1 MDIRI
6 LRYFLAVA
14 REENITRAAESL
26 HIAQP
31 SLSKQLMELERELG
45 RPLLVRGKRKITL
58 TEDGVL
64 LRKRAEEIVAL
75 LDRTEAELTGGEEA
89 IRGEVAVGGVPDARM
104 LRAMTALR
112 ARCPGVRFRFYCGDA
127 NDVMERLDHGSLE
140 FARLLQ
146 PVDTVKYDFLA
157 LPGSARWGLLLPADH
172 PLADK
177 PGVTRADLSSVPLIL
192 HRRVGLQREIAHW
205 AGTDIEDLNVAAT
218 YNIAYGQPAD
228 YVKSGLGAFLLVED
242 QLGPQDAA
250 VCFRPLDPPL
260 TVHHALVWKRQ
271 AMFTKAARAFLAEVE
286 RDIAL

>member
-45 RPLLVRGKRKITL
+45 KPLLVRGRRRVTL

-75 LDRTEAELTGGEEA
+75 VDRTEAELTGGAETL
-89 IRGEVAVGGVPDARM
+89 RGEVALGGVPSALL
-104 LRAMTALR
+104 LRTAVALR
-112 ARCPGVRFRFYCGDA
+112 TAHPEVRFRFFNGDA
-127 NDVMERLDHGSLE
+127 TEVTERLDHGSLD

-146 PVDTVKYDFLA
+146 PVDTAKYDFLA
-157 LPGSARWGLLLPADH
+157 LPGTARWGLLLPADH
-172 PLADK
+172 PLAQK
-177 PGVTRADLSSVPLIL
+177 TGVTRDDLPTVPLIL
-192 HRRVGLQREIAHW
+192 HRRVGLQQEIAHW
-205 AGTDIEDLNVAAT
+205 AQTEIDKLNVAAT
-218 YNIAYGQPAD
+218 YNIIYGQPAD

-242 QLGPQDAA
+242 QVGPLDAA

-271 AMFTKAARAFLAEVE
+271 ALFSKAARAFLEEVKKE
-286 RDIAL
+286 L

>member
-31 SLSKQLMELERELG
+31 SLSKQLMDLERELG
-45 RPLLVRGKRKITL
+45 RPLLVRGKRKITQ

-75 LDRTEAELTGGEEA
+75 LDKTETELTGGEETL
-89 IRGEVAVGGVPDARM
+89 RGEVALGGVPSA
-104 LRAMTALR
+104 LILHTASALR
-112 ARCPGVRFRFYCGDA
+112 AANPAVRFRFFNGDA
-127 NDVMERLDHGSLE
+127 TEVTERLDHGSLD

-157 LPGSARWGLLLPADH
+157 LPGTARWGLLLPADH
-172 PLADK
+172 PLAGKAGITRDDL
-177 PGVTRADLSSVPLIL
+177 PGVPLIL
-192 HRRVGLQREIAHW
+192 HRREGLQREIAHW
-205 AGTDIEDLNVAAT
+205 AGTDIEKLNVAAT
-218 YNIAYGQPAD
+218 YNIAYGQPDD

-242 QLGPQDAA
+242 QLGPLDAE
-250 VCFRPLDPPL
+250 VVFRPLDPPL
-260 TVHHALVWKRQ
+260 IVRHALVWKRQ
-271 AMFTKAARAFLAEVE
+271 VMFSKAAKAFLEEVKKGIE
-286 RDIAL
+286 P

>member
-45 RPLLVRGKRKITL
+45 KTLLVRGRRRVTL
-58 TEDGVL
+58 TEDGIL

-75 LDRTEAELTGGEEA
+75 VDRTEDELTGGAETL
-89 IRGEVAVGGVPDARM
+89 RGEVALGGVPSALL
-104 LRAMTALR
+104 LRTAVALR
-112 ARCPGVRFRFYCGDA
+112 AAHPEVRFHFFNGDA
-127 NDVMERLDHGSLE
+127 TEVTERLDHGSLD

-146 PVDTVKYDFLA
+146 PVDTAKYDFLA
-157 LPGSARWGLLLPADH
+157 LPGTARWGLLLPADH
-172 PLADK
+172 PLAQKEGIIRD
-177 PGVTRADLSSVPLIL
+177 DLPTVPLIL
-192 HRRVGLQREIAHW
+192 HRRVGLQQEIAHW
-205 AGTDIEDLNVAAT
+205 AQTEINKLNVAAT
-218 YNIAYGQPAD
+218 YNIIYGQPAD

-242 QLGPQDAA
+242 QTGPLDAA

-260 TVHHALVWKRQ
+260 TVHRALVWKRQ
-271 AMFTKAARAFLAEVE
+271 ALFSKAARAFLEEVKKE
-286 RDIAL
+286 L

>member
-58 TEDGVL
+58 TEDGAL

-75 LDRTEAELTGGEEA
+75 LDKTEMELTGGEETL
-89 IRGEVAVGGVPDARM
+89 RGEVALGGVPSGLILHTA
-104 LRAMTALR
+104 AALR
-112 ARCPGVRFRFYCGDA
+112 AKHPGVRFRFFNGDA
-127 NDVMERLDHGSLE
+127 TEVTERLDHGSLD
-140 FARLLQ
+140 FAHLLQ

-157 LPGSARWGLLLPADH
+157 LPGTACWGLLLPAVH
-172 PLADK
+172 PLAQK
-177 PGVTRADLSSVPLIL
+177 KAVTRDDLRTVPLIL
-192 HRRVGLQREIAHW
+192 HRREGLQREIAHW
-205 AGTDIEDLNVAAT
+205 AGMEIENLNVAAT
-218 YNIAYGQPAD
+218 YNIIYGQPAD

-242 QLGPQDAA
+242 QCGPQDAA

-271 AMFTKAARAFLAEVE
+271 AMFSKAAKAFLEEVKKS
-286 RDIAL
+286 IA